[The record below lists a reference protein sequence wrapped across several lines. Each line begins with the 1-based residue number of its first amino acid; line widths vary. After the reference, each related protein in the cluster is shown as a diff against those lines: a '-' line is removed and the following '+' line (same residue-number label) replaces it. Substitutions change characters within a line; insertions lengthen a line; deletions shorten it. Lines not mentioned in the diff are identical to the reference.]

1 VCTGNPIPFL
11 AGHFSHLGH
20 PTTTTTT
27 TQGENNFFGKSDS
40 SPNRIKKVFIL
51 FYFLFFQTGAPCLFN
66 HFMTLSIFSSSSS
79 LFLDFFFP

>member
-1 VCTGNPIPFL
+1 VLRTADLKCVCTGNPIPFL

-20 PTTTTTT
+20 PTTTTTTT

-51 FYFLFFQTGAPCLFN
+51 FYFIFYFSKPERPVF
-66 HFMTLSIFSSSSS
+66 SIIS
-79 LFLDFFFP
+79 